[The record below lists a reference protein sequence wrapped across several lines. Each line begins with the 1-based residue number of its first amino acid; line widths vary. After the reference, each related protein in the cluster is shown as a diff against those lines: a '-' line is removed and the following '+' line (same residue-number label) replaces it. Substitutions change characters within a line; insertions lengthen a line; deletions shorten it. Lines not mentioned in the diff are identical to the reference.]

1 MALLLAQA
9 ESSWDV
15 GTVLTISA
23 VLGIMSFAIVRYW
36 ISDLLPSL
44 IAAMAATVIPLLVL
58 NLKKNQRMKK
68 FDQSLPDA
76 LDLMSRSLRAG
87 HSMGAAIEIVAEEGT
102 EPLRTEFARVHQPTG
117 TRLAQS

>member
-1 MALLLAQA
+1 
-9 ESSWDV
+9 
-15 GTVLTISA
+15 
-23 VLGIMSFAIVRYW
+23 MSFAIVRYW

-44 IAAMAATVIPLLVL
+44 IAAVAATVIPWLVL

-102 EPLRTEFARVHQPTG
+102 EPLRPSSPVCISNRHSDCPIVMLFCSWEAACPQPTC
-117 TRLAQS
+117 RW